1 MTIDLRKYYLGASET
16 LEWEMDLSEMELGG
30 VKPFCAP
37 VKVHAELKGSPASVE
52 LSGWAVYTMTMPCDR
67 CFELTTQ
74 EHKLDLFHTVVRELS
89 DEEDNDGEFVL
100 APDDTL
106 DLDELLT
113 EDLLLDVPSKFL
125 CSLDCK
131 GLCPSCGKN
140 LNHGDCDC
148 QQDTV
153 DPRLAILKELL

>member
-1 MTIDLRKYYLGASET
+1 
-16 LEWEMDLSEMELGG
+16 
-30 VKPFCAP
+30 
-37 VKVHAELKGSPASVE
+37 
-52 LSGWAVYTMTMPCDR
+52 MTMPCDR

-125 CSLDCK
+125 CSPDCK